1 MVAILCHLTENFVT
15 SHISNLYMTKP
26 ATTID
31 EQLDLLKTRGLA
43 IQDEDKAR
51 EILLDIGYYRLG
63 FYLFPFEI
71 SYPQLRNRTHEY
83 IDGATF
89 EDAVKL
95 YYFDFD
101 LRLLLTRYLTRIEIA
116 FRTALIY
123 NLSNKYSPN
132 SVWFISPSVVSRSYA
147 RDFENKVYTADF
159 KRNPIIQRHHQK
171 NPNDR
176 FAPSWKTLEFMTF
189 GAVMKLY
196 EQLKERDDKIL
207 IAQKLGIRQ
216 VVTFES
222 YMHTIREVRNA
233 CAHGHL
239 LYDLRLPRRI
249 NRGPAHITPQESGN
263 IVGAL
268 RVIRY
273 MMAQISTKRADD
285 LSASVKSLYEKLC
298 MEAPNLKP
306 LIPDFSCI

>member
-1 MVAILCHLTENFVT
+1 
-15 SHISNLYMTKP
+15 MTKP

-43 IQDEDKAR
+43 IQDEDKAH

-63 FYLFPFEI
+63 FYLFPFEK

-207 IAQKLGIRQ
+207 ITQKLGIRQ

>member
-63 FYLFPFEI
+63 FYLFPFEK

-233 CAHGHL
+233 CAHGHI

>member
-1 MVAILCHLTENFVT
+1 MPSHGNFVT

-31 EQLDLLKTRGLA
+31 EQLDLLKTRGLV

-63 FYLFPFEI
+63 FYLFPFEK

-298 MEAPNLKP
+298 MEAPNLKQR
-306 LIPDFSCI
+306 IPDFSCI

>member
-1 MVAILCHLTENFVT
+1 MPSHGNFVT

-63 FYLFPFEI
+63 FYLFPFEK

-123 NLSNKYSPN
+123 NLSNKYSLN

-273 MMAQISTKRADD
+273 IMAQISTKRADD

>member
-1 MVAILCHLTENFVT
+1 MPSHGKFVT

-63 FYLFPFEI
+63 FYLFPFEQ

>member
-1 MVAILCHLTENFVT
+1 MP
-15 SHISNLYMTKP
+15 KP
-26 ATTID
+26 ATTVD

-63 FYLFPFEI
+63 FYLFPFEK

>member
-1 MVAILCHLTENFVT
+1 MP
-15 SHISNLYMTKP
+15 KP

-63 FYLFPFEI
+63 FYLFPFEK